1 MIPIALSHFRQVAD
15 ARHLEF
21 PVGAGRERKSEFH
34 ALNAFIVAPFL
45 PLQHAALTLIA
56 DIAKTRPAISNQS
69 LQAELGAN

>member
-1 MIPIALSHFRQVAD
+1 V
-15 ARHLEF
+15 
-21 PVGAGRERKSEFH
+21 
-34 ALNAFIVAPFL
+34 NAFIVAPFL